1 MCPFFII
8 VKMDYTIVGTPLVG
22 IPTINLGKPNLT
34 GLEESSNITVPYFTK
49 ILQEYYKIIKS
60 LLQSKKVLTNNSK
73 S

>member
-1 MCPFFII
+1 
-8 VKMDYTIVGTPLVG
+8 MDYTIVGTPLVG

-34 GLEESSNITVPYFTK
+34 GLEESSNITVPYYYFTK
-49 ILQEYYKIIKS
+49 ILQEYYKSIKS